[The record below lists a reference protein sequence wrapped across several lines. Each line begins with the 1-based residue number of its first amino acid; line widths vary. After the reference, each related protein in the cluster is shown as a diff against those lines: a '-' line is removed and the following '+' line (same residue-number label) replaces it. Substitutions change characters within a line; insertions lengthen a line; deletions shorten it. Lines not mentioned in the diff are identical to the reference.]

1 MQVIGFFGSVLEQV
15 GALWQFVTEPLDLF
29 EGLGFGSVSILELL
43 SGLLVSLLIASL
55 ILHLVHLVNPVG

>member
-1 MQVIGFFGSVLEQV
+1 MQIIGFFGSVLEQV

-29 EGLGFGSVSILELL
+29 EGLGFGQVSILELL

-55 ILHLVHLVNPVG
+55 VLHLVHLVSPVG